1 MLAAVW
7 CFFQEN
13 IRLLDVG
20 RWFVGWLVGRC
31 WLFGWLVG
39 WLVVGWLV
47 GWLVGAAPASGI
59 GEDLVGVDGV
69 RRACG
74 LGEDVLVH
82 ESVK

>member
-47 GWLVGAAPASGI
+47 GWLVSWMVW
-59 GEDLVGVDGV
+59 LVGRFVVV
-69 RRACG
+69 RC
-74 LGEDVLVH
+74 EKS
-82 ESVK
+82 SVYTWNSD